1 MHYHLTTQSNN
12 VKTGPIP
19 VSTSSQRT
27 CPPSCP
33 FKGNGCYA
41 GQAPLVFHWSKVT
54 SGQRGTPFA
63 SFLRSIESLPPNQ
76 LWRHNQ
82 AGDLPGIGN
91 RIDRDKL
98 VSLASANKN
107 KRGFTYTHKPCIATA
122 GVPSSVSRANLTSVR
137 QASRLGFTINLSGN
151 SLAHAD
157 RLAKTGLP
165 VATVVPSDS
174 PSRFTTP
181 AGNRVVICPAQR
193 SDTITCSTCGLCA
206 KSNRGIIIG
215 FLPHGNGA
223 KRVNSVCTTNTNT
236 R

>member
-1 MHYHLTTQSNN
+1 MRYHLTTQSTN

-33 FKGNGCYA
+33 FRNHGCYA
-41 GQAPLVFHWSKVT
+41 GQAPLVFHWNAVSR
-54 SGQRGTPFA
+54 GERGTPFA
-63 SFLRSIESLPPNQ
+63 AFLSAIKSLPPNQ

-91 RIDRDKL
+91 HIDRTKL
-98 VSLASANKN
+98 VSLAKSSQGR
-107 KRGFTYTHKPCIATA
+107 RGFTYTHKPCIATE
-122 GVPSSVSRANLTSVR
+122 GVPSSVSRANLASVR

-151 SLAHAD
+151 GIAHAD

-174 PSRFTTP
+174 PARFTTP
-181 AGNRVVICPAQR
+181 AGNRVVVCPAQR
-193 SDTITCSTCGLCA
+193 SDTTTCSTCGLCA
-206 KSNRGIIIG
+206 KSNRGFIIG
-215 FLPHGNGA
+215 FLPHGNGS
-223 KRVNSVCTTNTNT
+223 KKVNSICTTTTTT

>member
-1 MHYHLTTQSNN
+1 MHYHLSPISTN

-19 VSTSSQRT
+19 VSTSSSET

-33 FKGNGCYA
+33 FRGNGCYA
-41 GQAPLVFHWSKVT
+41 GQAPLVFHWHAVSR
-54 SGQRGTPFA
+54 GERGTPFA
-63 SFLRSIESLPPNQ
+63 AFLESIASLPEGQ

-82 AGDLPGIGN
+82 AGDLPGVGN
-91 RIDRDKL
+91 HIDRTKL
-98 VSLASANKN
+98 VSLASANKG
-107 KRGFTYTHKPCIATA
+107 KKGFTYTHKPCVQTP

-151 SLAHAD
+151 GIAHAD
-157 RLAKTGLP
+157 RLAKTGMP

-174 PSRFTTP
+174 PARFVTP

-206 KSNRGIIIG
+206 KSNRGFIIG